1 MREPN
6 PITQT
11 LLLWLLYLALAVIG
25 ISQAPKVAEVIRER
39 LQQPTVTT
47 TKRVTL

>member
-1 MREPN
+1 MREAD

-39 LQQPTVTT
+39 LRQPTTT
-47 TKRVTL
+47 TSKVTL